1 MHEPGFVVRQVLGYF
16 PQQSALALGA
26 SPELLQAPG
35 ARLQLHSFSA
45 ANARQE
51 MQMRAAALSAAT
63 AATGSSAAGGL
74 LVSCLGRGEA
84 LYGERGVETG
94 LLRGELGHD
103 LPLAGFFAGGEV
115 GPVGQRTFVHTYT
128 CTAAILRATKSPTAT
143 SSPAS

>member
-1 MHEPGFVVRQVLGYF
+1 MVAMASQFCDADGHNCDNNKLFV
-16 PQQSALALGA
+16 
-26 SPELLQAPG
+26 
-35 ARLQLHSFSA
+35 
-45 ANARQE
+45 
-51 MQMRAAALSAAT
+51 T
-63 AATGSSAAGGL
+63 
-74 LVSCLGRGEA
+74 A